1 LLLFLLMGEATGFVL
16 WALEGV
22 VFVGCVPSSS
32 SLPSLSTNRRFRFS
46 AEIVSAFFGDA
57 PTSLV
62 PPRDFAS
69 RIDGN
74 LVLTVAG
81 VRLGGGG
88 VISSLA
94 EGESF
99 ASDPILR
106 ALERVPIAMS

>member
-1 LLLFLLMGEATGFVL
+1 
-16 WALEGV
+16 
-22 VFVGCVPSSS
+22 
-32 SLPSLSTNRRFRFS
+32 
-46 AEIVSAFFGDA
+46 
-57 PTSLV
+57 V